1 MPPLMPTTWH
11 QYNVEFP
18 DRSTAVT
25 IAAQELRPML
35 NMAQDAGLLHGW
47 WFVRKQPW
55 RLRVVVDDP
64 TYTII
69 GDLLDTLTDDGRI
82 TGWAPGIYEP
92 ETTAFG
98 GLAAMDIAHTL
109 FHHDSDHLLARAA
122 KQDVS
127 PLGQREITPLLC
139 SVLLRGAGLD
149 WYEQGDVWKKVAELR
164 PAQPDAIAP
173 DKVVRLTAAMRRLM
187 TVDTRALC
195 EPTRDGPLTGYDR
208 WVTAFEDAGQALADL
223 SRHGRLRRGLRAVT
237 AHHIIFH
244 ANRAGL
250 SIADQSVLA
259 ALALNTVFMAGEQ
272 RVPLSRPS
280 TTTKVSQ
287 MTTLS
292 DSPASSMPS
301 ADQLRADM
309 SDQLSSRK
317 VIRTPAVEEAFRRTP
332 RHLFIPDV
340 PLDQAYDNKPV
351 YTKTAEGG
359 VCISAASQ
367 PGMVAV
373 MLEQL
378 EAQPGEQILEIGAG
392 TGYNAALMAA
402 IVGET
407 GRIVS
412 IDVDSD
418 LVDGAREHLAAV
430 GVKNVEVILGDG
442 VLGHPER
449 ALRPG
454 DRDRRSVRD
463 ADRVAGAA
471 RPKRAPGRAASPAR
485 HRLPQHR
492 LRARARRLAQRAQH
506 PGGLHAVARH
516 RRRRT
521 AHRRADPGGR
531 RDVAGPQGP
540 GGRRPRPGR
549 RAGHRAAREVDR
561 CDLPTG
567 GAVRVDGTVA
577 VLHLANPLMRMN
589 VEPTAT
595 EHGQVTPMFPW
606 GSMAT
611 TRDADLAYL
620 TTRPAPPAEDGGKLY
635 EVGVIGH
642 GPSGHDLA
650 ELVAQQVQTWDADCR
665 SRSVRFEIPDSPV
678 TADPAA
684 GRFVLER
691 PHHPITVIWE

>member
-1 MPPLMPTTWH
+1 MPTTWH

-259 ALALNTVFMAGEQ
+259 ALALNTVFMAEGNS
-272 RVPLSRPS
+272 VFPS
-280 TTTKVSQ
+280 AVHPTTTKVSQ

-442 VLGHPER
+442 VLGHPESAPYDR
-449 ALRPG
+449 VIATVGAFETPTAWLEQLAPSGRLVVPLRLRG
-454 DRDRRSVRD
+454 TASRSIVFERGQGGWRSVHSTLAVFMPLRGIGDD
-463 ADRVAGAA
+463 ARRIVVLTPEGDVTLQVHKDQAVDGHALAGALDTE
-471 RPKRAPGRAASPAR
+471 R
-485 HRLPQHR
+485 HERWTGVIFP
-492 LRARARRLAQRAQH
+492 
-506 PGGLHAVARH
+506 P
-516 RRRRT
+516 
-521 AHRRADPGGR
+521 
-531 RDVAGPQGP
+531 
-540 GGRRPRPGR
+540 
-549 RAGHRAAREVDR
+549 EVPYEWMELWL
-561 CDLPTG
+561 C
-567 GAVRVDGTVA
+567 
-577 VLHLANPLMRMN
+577 LHLANPLMRMN